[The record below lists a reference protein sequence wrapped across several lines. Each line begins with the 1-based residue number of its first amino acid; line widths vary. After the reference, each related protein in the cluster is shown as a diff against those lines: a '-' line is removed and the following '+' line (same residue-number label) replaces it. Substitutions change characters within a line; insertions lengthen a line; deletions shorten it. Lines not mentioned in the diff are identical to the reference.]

1 MKGFGERPQVVRVL
15 IAPDSLGS
23 YTVALWAGVAGWRQ
37 PGPSGGGREGGYGG
51 AVGMPRRIGRPRPG
65 KSVAAERPHDPQ
77 PCPLPPL
84 LPPGTD
90 EQAITDCLGSRSNK
104 QRQQILLSF
113 KTAYGKVSVGEMA
126 GWGGPS

>member
-1 MKGFGERPQVVRVL
+1 MKGFGERPQVAQVL
-15 IAPDSLGS
+15 ITPRLPRQLHSGS
-23 YTVALWAGVAGWRQ
+23 VGW
-37 PGPSGGGREGGYGG
+37 GRWVE
-51 AVGMPRRIGRPRPG
+51 AAWPQWWRKRRWIRGCSWDAQENWKTQAG
-65 KSVAAERPHDPQ
+65 KSVATEHPHDPQ

-113 KTAYGKVSVGEMA
+113 KTAYGKVSVGEM
-126 GWGGPS
+126 GVGGCPS